1 MDDPSLNPDGTNS
14 DQTSN
19 SDDTTNHDQ
28 AMEAERDSE
37 AETHPT
43 AGAEAARSE
52 HETHPTPGA
61 GPVRYEVE
69 PPAAAG
75 GGVARA
81 ASLLVIGVL
90 VGLGA
95 GWILFHEEAGAGAAA
110 QAEPLGDG
118 SAAES
123 HGVDVT
129 NDPVLGSEGAPVTI
143 VEFSDF
149 DCPFCTR
156 FATQTAP
163 LLRRHYGDRVRWVF
177 VNLPLRSLHPRAYDA
192 ALAGECAH
200 AQEGFWAWYDAMFSG
215 QFDSSER
222 GLTAA
227 ARSIG
232 LDADRFEQCLERADY
247 ASEVAADLREAEKFY
262 IFGTPTFFINGQRLE
277 GAQPP
282 EAFATVIDS
291 ILSGP

>member
-1 MDDPSLNPDGTNS
+1 MDDPSLNS
-14 DQTSN
+14 DEALNPEPLN
-19 SDDTTNHDQ
+19 SDDAPNP
-28 AMEAERDSE
+28 
-37 AETHPT
+37 AETPV
-43 AGAEAARSE
+43 EADHASE
-52 HETHPTPGA
+52 PGA
-61 GPVRYEVE
+61 
-69 PPAAAG
+69 PAVARG
-75 GGVARA
+75 GAARA
-81 ASLLVIGVL
+81 ASLLVIGLL

-95 GWILFHEEAGAGAAA
+95 GWILFREDPGDGARAAA
-110 QAEPLGDG
+110 RAEPLGDG
-118 SAAES
+118 SVVES

-129 NDPVLGSEGAPVTI
+129 NDPILGSANAPVTI

-177 VNLPLRSLHPRAYDA
+177 VNLPLQSIHPRAYDA

-200 AQEGFWAWYDAMFSG
+200 AQEKFWAWYDAMFSG
-215 QFDSSER
+215 KFDSSNR
-222 GLTAA
+222 GLAA
-227 ARSIG
+227 AGQSIG

-262 IFGTPTFFINGQRLE
+262 ILGTPTFFINGQRLE

-282 EAFATVIDS
+282 EAFAAVIDS
-291 ILSGP
+291 ILAGS

>member
-1 MDDPSLNPDGTNS
+1 MDDPSLNPDETNS

-37 AETHPT
+37 AETHP
-43 AGAEAARSE
+43 A
-52 HETHPTPGA
+52 A
-61 GPVRYEVE
+61 GPPRYESE

-75 GGVARA
+75 GGAARA

-95 GWILFHEEAGAGAAA
+95 GWLLFHEEAGSGAGAAA

-129 NDPVLGSEGAPVTI
+129 NDPVLGSADAPVTI

-282 EAFATVIDS
+282 EAFAAVIDS
-291 ILSGP
+291 ILSGS

>member
-1 MDDPSLNPDGTNS
+1 MDDPSLNPDETNS

-19 SDDTTNHDQ
+19 SDDTANHDQ
-28 AMEAERDSE
+28 ATEAERDSE

-43 AGAEAARSE
+43 AGA
-52 HETHPTPGA
+52 
-61 GPVRYEVE
+61 GPVGYETE

-75 GGVARA
+75 SGVARA
-81 ASLLVIGVL
+81 ASLLVIGLL

-95 GWILFHEEAGAGAAA
+95 GWILFHEETGAGAGAAA

-129 NDPVLGSEGAPVTI
+129 NDPVLGSAGAPVTI

-291 ILSGP
+291 ILSGS